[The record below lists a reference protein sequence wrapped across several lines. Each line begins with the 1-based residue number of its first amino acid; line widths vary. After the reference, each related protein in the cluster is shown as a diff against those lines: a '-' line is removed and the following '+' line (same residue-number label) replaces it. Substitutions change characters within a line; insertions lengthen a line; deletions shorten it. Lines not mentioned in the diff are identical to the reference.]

1 MVVIIVL
8 KKYIDDVFKLLFVIL
23 LWNVLYDKKKIV
35 NDVRVLYNR
44 LRKKIF
50 LLNSRL
56 VWLGMYNLGYLE

>member
-56 VWLGMYNLGYLE
+56 VWLGMYN